1 MTSASPVDPKGGIA
15 FVDHTPVKNAIF
27 VPEDGPVAAA
37 APTLGAADPAPD
49 GFFGRI
55 AWHYTNIKNYKEEK
69 LRTLKPWSEFFDR
82 SKFSTPG
89 KMEAFSRAN
98 KNLAYFSSNYVVVA
112 TVMSAY
118 VLITNLMF
126 LIAALISIG
135 FYYYCRM
142 KSTAGEPITIRGK
155 ELSTTQAYTGLV
167 VFSVF
172 MFFYTDGSS
181 TVFWLLT
188 CAVVS
193 VLGHAVAREPV
204 AETNSFS
211 FV

>member
-1 MTSASPVDPKGGIA
+1 MSNPID
-15 FVDHTPVKNAIF
+15 FVDHTPVKNAVF
-27 VPEDGPVAAA
+27 VPDDGPVAAA
-37 APTLGAADPAPD
+37 AAPIGTEPMPD
-49 GFFGRI
+49 GFFARI
-55 AWHYTNIKNYKEEK
+55 GWHYSNVKQYKDEK

-112 TVMSAY
+112 TIMSAY
-118 VLITNLMF
+118 VLITNVLF
-126 LIAALISIG
+126 LIAGAISLA
-135 FYYYCRM
+135 FYYYCRV
-142 KSTAGEPITIRGK
+142 KTSAGEPITIRGK
-155 ELSTTQAYTGLV
+155 ELSPTQAYSLLIG
-167 VFSVF
+167 FSIF

-188 CAVVS
+188 CALVS